1 MKLVPRERF
10 ESAGN
15 SSPINTLF
23 KLAMSE
29 TSCGPSTTA
38 YPAILRFY
46 HARVMFVVFF
56 RDSNSFGKFFA
67 ASNNNPSMTLR
78 PHGCNV
84 TAAVRQVGVSRE
96 RLGPRW
102 LARKPRMSVAVEGP
116 STTAYQP
123 FSE

>member
-46 HARVMFVVFF
+46 HARVMFGVFF

-78 PHGCNV
+78 PHDKYPRLIAGITV
-84 TAAVRQVGVSRE
+84 ATAMACTRSSQ
-96 RLGPRW
+96 LAIAIQRW
-102 LARKPRMSVAVEGP
+102 TVLNPQR
-116 STTAYQP
+116 
-123 FSE
+123 